1 MGFKPKQPVSS
12 ITAQITRPHSISN
25 SPHFV
30 LSLTE
35 PWGFFVKFGLKK
47 KKVKILG
54 RVKNSMN
61 IKASISSPS
70 RIFKMF
76 YPTDL
81 QKPVQINLVFFYPFL
96 RWGESYTQ
104 GESKSEKNSLK

>member
-1 MGFKPKQPVSS
+1 
-12 ITAQITRPHSISN
+12 
-25 SPHFV
+25 
-30 LSLTE
+30 
-35 PWGFFVKFGLKK
+35 
-47 KKVKILG
+47 
-54 RVKNSMN
+54 MN